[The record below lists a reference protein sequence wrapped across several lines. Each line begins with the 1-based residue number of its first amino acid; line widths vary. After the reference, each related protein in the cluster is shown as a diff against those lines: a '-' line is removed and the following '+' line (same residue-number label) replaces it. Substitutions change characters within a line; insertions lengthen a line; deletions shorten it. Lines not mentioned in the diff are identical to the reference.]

1 MLPNLSPLVAVG
13 PSNALV
19 RCSVCA
25 SRFQKTSPTG
35 CQACKRKNEGGEM
48 PSMSRQHTM
57 GYPRMANPFSRGD
70 EGDDEVKN
78 GTRKASHASLGNEGD
93 DDNDGTLEASY
104 ASLGNPRAPGYR
116 EGEMDHDEGDDDN
129 DGTMEASYASLGNP
143 RAPGYREE
151 AMDYREEAMA
161 YLREVAEFPDE
172 HHAEVYGD
180 ASGAHFRGRIIPDQ
194 EWEQMKRDA
203 ERQVGTR
210 PGP

>member
-116 EGEMDHDEGDDDN
+116 E
-129 DGTMEASYASLGNP
+129 
-143 RAPGYREE
+143 E